1 MSAVTLHFFAGLL
14 AGTRFGAQTIL
25 VLVLAALFEGVLS
38 LVVQGAY
45 AGLVYLLVSQFALQF
60 GYLGG
65 ICLRSILERAG
76 FAAQSGQQR
85 SENPVRSG
93 SRG

>member
-1 MSAVTLHFFAGLL
+1 MSAVALHFIAGFL

-25 VLVLAALFEGVLS
+25 VLVLAVLVEGLVS
-38 LVVQGAY
+38 LIVQGAY
-45 AGLVYLLVSQFALQF
+45 PGLVRLLLNQFALQF

-65 ICLRSILERAG
+65 ICLRSIVERAVV
-76 FAAQSGQQR
+76 ATESGRRPSQ
-85 SENPVRSG
+85 NPVRNV

>member
-1 MSAVTLHFFAGLL
+1 MSAVALHFFAGLL

-25 VLVLAALFEGVLS
+25 VLVLAVLVEGVVS
-38 LVVQGAY
+38 LIAQGAY
-45 AGLVYLLVSQFALQF
+45 ANLVCLLLSQFALQF

-76 FAAQSGQQR
+76 VATESGR
-85 SENPVRSG
+85 RPLENPVRNV